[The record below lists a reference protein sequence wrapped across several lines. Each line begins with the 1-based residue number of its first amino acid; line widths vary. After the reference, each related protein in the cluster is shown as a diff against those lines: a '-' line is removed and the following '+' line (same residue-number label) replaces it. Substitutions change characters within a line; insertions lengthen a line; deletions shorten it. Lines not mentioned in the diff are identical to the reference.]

1 MTGDTRMIDEKDE
14 FRAANLRGEKTL
26 KDSTRAAKV
35 EYKSRSKSLNIELT
49 SGVSV
54 SIPVNLIQILAGA
67 SPAEIADVKT
77 AVQGLYLQWES
88 LGEDLMVENLLR
100 GVFGT
105 RKWMDGL
112 KEHLSA
118 AGRKGG
124 KMTTE
129 TKRKASAANGKL
141 GGRPR
146 KTA

>member
-1 MTGDTRMIDEKDE
+1 MIDEKDE
-14 FRAANLRGEKTL
+14 FKAATLRGKEAL
-26 KDSTRAAKV
+26 KAAPRAVKV
-35 EYKSRSKSLNIELT
+35 EYKPRFKSLNIELI

-54 SIPVNLIQILAGA
+54 SIPVNLIQILADA

-77 AVQGLYLQWES
+77 SVQGLYLQWES

-129 TKRKASAANGKL
+129 AKRKASAANGRL